1 MKRPETEYLN
11 EYNPDHFWTQRRS
24 MPPWHPPTPA
34 VDVDIAVAIVIALFA
49 IAAAFGVY
57 FTEGGL

>member
-1 MKRPETEYLN
+1 MKHEYLN

-34 VDVDIAVAIVIALFA
+34 LDADKVVFIIVMLIAL
-49 IAAAFGVY
+49 IALLGVWAS
-57 FTEGGL
+57 EGGL

>member
-1 MKRPETEYLN
+1 MKREYLN

-34 VDVDIAVAIVIALFA
+34 LNVDAIVAIIAILLAVAALT
-49 IAAAFGVY
+49 GLY
-57 FTEGGL
+57 FTEGL